1 MQKILLLDNYD
12 SFTYNLY
19 HYLCAQPEVE
29 VEVRRNDEIR
39 PVYARSF
46 DTLVLSPGPGL
57 PAAAGIMPELIAEY
71 HGNMKILG
79 VCLGHQ
85 ALGCFFGAELENMPQ
100 VMHGRASDMFIRD
113 VTDPLFYNVP
123 LKSSVGRY
131 HSWTLGRNHFPHVL
145 QVSAEDEQGNIM
157 AVRHRQLPIWGVQFH
172 PESIMTPFGRTMIA
186 NFVKA

>member
-57 PAAAGIMPELIAEY
+57 PDAAGI
-71 HGNMKILG
+71 
-79 VCLGHQ
+79 
-85 ALGCFFGAELENMPQ
+85 
-100 VMHGRASDMFIRD
+100 
-113 VTDPLFYNVP
+113 VP
-123 LKSSVGRY
+123 
-131 HSWTLGRNHFPHVL
+131 PHPK
-145 QVSAEDEQGNIM
+145 M
-157 AVRHRQLPIWGVQFH
+157 
-172 PESIMTPFGRTMIA
+172 M
-186 NFVKA
+186 